1 MSAIVHVFGGRV
13 MRFAPLGW
21 GMEDIT
27 DSYNSS
33 PAEESSS
40 SSYYTGSLEFPTES
54 YNRLLFN
61 NSKMSFPTLAARKII
76 VEPTDP
82 NAPSPSTDPRVV
94 VVEKLDFT
102 PELLE
107 KAQTNNA
114 HFWRLRTELRRRA
127 GLASEEDEADP
138 KGAWK
143 EVMDE
148 QRRMYPNPEEWAK
161 VNPLIN
167 LPDPLEQWRQSQAST
182 SQARPLQCLGCKAE
196 FEAHLLKSQ
205 LCEKCQR
212 STK

>member
-1 MSAIVHVFGGRV
+1 
-13 MRFAPLGW
+13 
-21 GMEDIT
+21 MEDIT
-27 DSYNSS
+27 DSYK
-33 PAEESSS
+33 PEP
-40 SSYYTGSLEFPTES
+40 YTGSLEIPSES
-54 YNRLLFN
+54 YIRT
-61 NSKMSFPTLAARKII
+61 MSFPTLAARKII

-82 NAPSPSTDPRVV
+82 NVPSPSTDPRVV